1 MGNVDNNILGRS
13 KNIKK
18 IIAVV
23 AIFIIAVLVT
33 GRIIYI
39 NSGIFPSTKIRY

>member
-39 NSGIFPSTKIRY
+39 N